1 MRGCA
6 RGIGVVFGSLE
17 TCEADLVLCDLL
29 VDSGT
34 HGDPKPGEVSKHV
47 KPFDRKQNIPPE

>member
-1 MRGCA
+1 M
-6 RGIGVVFGSLE
+6 ILGVLE
-17 TCEADLVLCDLL
+17 TCEADLSLRLL

-47 KPFDRKQNIPPE
+47 KPFDRKQNVPPE